1 VPGPPAPDFTNWRAN
16 SHLADQIE
24 AYGGGGAVNLTG
36 AGEPEHIIGTMVT
49 AGLLEMIDLRPAL
62 GRNFTRDE
70 DRADAQVAMLGYRL
84 WQRHFGAS
92 PDVIGKQI
100 QLDGVA
106 VTVVGVLPAS
116 FAFPDNNFGQELLLP
131 MGTSLEPGWRER
143 NFRLLRVMA
152 HLKAGVTTE
161 ALRAEFADLLRRTAS
176 EEPPQFVTMRRD
188 MEVRVVPLR
197 QWLSGDVS
205 RLVWVL
211 QAAVGMVF
219 LIACLNI
226 ANLQIARGVAR
237 RKEIALRAALG
248 AGRGRIARQLLTE
261 ALLLSSIGA
270 AAGLAIA
277 YGSTGLLRRFLPANV
292 HLADSIRIDHRV
304 LAFTLVITV
313 FAGIVTGLAP
323 FLAAA
328 RTRLHETLKEGTSRA
343 TAAAAHHRL
352 HHTLVAAE
360 VAIAMVLLAG
370 SGLLMRSFLHMA
382 SLDPGFDPNGV
393 LTMRIALPERKYPNS
408 AQAGFYRQLL
418 ERAGAIPGVR
428 SAAIG
433 GGLPMV
439 GTRALA
445 GVWPA
450 DRPSPPPGGR
460 PSLPVASVSPQYFQT
475 LGIPLLEGRAFTS
488 ADPLD
493 NPGITIVNRALSRQF
508 FWGEP
513 ALGKKIAI
521 TGPDNLSEIVGIA
534 DDVRQQ
540 GLRLAAVP
548 TVYVPYQ
555 QFLEP
560 EVFLILRS
568 ELPSPALLA
577 AAREAVRALDP
588 DVPLFDVA
596 TMQDRLVTA
605 LSTQLANMTLMSI
618 FAALALLLAAIG
630 IFGVI
635 AYQVSRRS
643 LEFGIRMALG
653 ARPADVLRIVL
664 GNGMVMALPGIVIGL
679 GAALAAGR
687 ALRSLLFEVKPNDP
701 WALAAAAILFACV
714 AAAACYLP
722 ARRAIRVDPAVTL
735 RHEFSGD
742 STPTKNSPH

>member
-1 VPGPPAPDFTNWRAN
+1 MFRFRSLLRNVFRRRAVEQDLDEELRAYRDMLADEKAREGTARAQAERAARIELGGIEQVKEQVREIRAGFWLETIAADLRYGLRMLRHNLVFTVVAVVTLALAIGANAALFSAVDALLFRELPYKDADRLVYVYEFWPHEITVPGPPAPDFTNWRAN

-313 FAGIVTGLAP
+313 FAGIVTGLA
-323 FLAAA
+323 
-328 RTRLHETLKEGTSRA
+328 
-343 TAAAAHHRL
+343 
-352 HHTLVAAE
+352 
-360 VAIAMVLLAG
+360 
-370 SGLLMRSFLHMA
+370 
-382 SLDPGFDPNGV
+382 
-393 LTMRIALPERKYPNS
+393 
-408 AQAGFYRQLL
+408 
-418 ERAGAIPGVR
+418 
-428 SAAIG
+428 
-433 GGLPMV
+433 
-439 GTRALA
+439 
-445 GVWPA
+445 
-450 DRPSPPPGGR
+450 
-460 PSLPVASVSPQYFQT
+460 
-475 LGIPLLEGRAFTS
+475 
-488 ADPLD
+488 
-493 NPGITIVNRALSRQF
+493 
-508 FWGEP
+508 
-513 ALGKKIAI
+513 
-521 TGPDNLSEIVGIA
+521 
-534 DDVRQQ
+534 
-540 GLRLAAVP
+540 
-548 TVYVPYQ
+548 
-555 QFLEP
+555 
-560 EVFLILRS
+560 
-568 ELPSPALLA
+568 
-577 AAREAVRALDP
+577 
-588 DVPLFDVA
+588 
-596 TMQDRLVTA
+596 
-605 LSTQLANMTLMSI
+605 
-618 FAALALLLAAIG
+618 
-630 IFGVI
+630 
-635 AYQVSRRS
+635 
-643 LEFGIRMALG
+643 
-653 ARPADVLRIVL
+653 
-664 GNGMVMALPGIVIGL
+664 
-679 GAALAAGR
+679 
-687 ALRSLLFEVKPNDP
+687 
-701 WALAAAAILFACV
+701 
-714 AAAACYLP
+714 
-722 ARRAIRVDPAVTL
+722 
-735 RHEFSGD
+735 
-742 STPTKNSPH
+742 